1 MWGKRAVDSRHDENE
16 PRQPKGRPGA
26 ALILLRLLGIG
37 VAYGLT
43 FMFVKSLF
51 PEPFVLL
58 IMQGGGSSEGDLT
71 TLALVYMG
79 VGLISGL
86 VAAPIFGGALLL
98 RRGRGEDGGSG
109 SRLILSL
116 ALAILTG
123 TISGVLPLLVY
134 AYGILPPGGVLDP
147 LKLVRNSVHSA
158 PGVGLLIAWS
168 IARDLLPAG
177 LAGLFLSP
185 LIGATLQRLY
195 EAGEPPRQK
204 SYDQYDY

>member
-1 MWGKRAVDSRHDENE
+1 
-16 PRQPKGRPGA
+16 
-26 ALILLRLLGIG
+26 
-37 VAYGLT
+37 
-43 FMFVKSLF
+43 MFVKSLF

-58 IMQGGGSSEGDLT
+58 IMQGGQSSEGDLT

-86 VAAPIFGGALLL
+86 LAAPIFGGLLLL
-98 RRGRGEDGGSG
+98 RRGPGEDGRSS
-109 SRLILSL
+109 SRLVLSL
-116 ALAILTG
+116 ALALLTG
-123 TISGVLPLLVY
+123 TISGILTLLVY

-158 PGVGLLIAWS
+158 PGVGLLIAWT

-185 LIGATLQRLY
+185 LIGSTLQRLY
-195 EAGEPPRQK
+195 EAGRPPRQRT
-204 SYDQYDY
+204 YDQYDY

>member
-1 MWGKRAVDSRHDENE
+1 
-16 PRQPKGRPGA
+16 
-26 ALILLRLLGIG
+26 LILLRLLGIG

-98 RRGRGEDGGSG
+98 RRGHGEDGAG

-123 TISGVLPLLVY
+123 TISGVLTLLVY

>member
-1 MWGKRAVDSRHDENE
+1 M
-16 PRQPKGRPGA
+16 
-26 ALILLRLLGIG
+26 LLRILGVG
-37 VAYGLT
+37 LAYGFG

-79 VGLISGL
+79 VGLLAGL
-86 VAAPIFGGALLL
+86 LAAPIFGGALLL
-98 RRGRGEDGGSG
+98 RRGPVENGRSG
-109 SRLILSL
+109 PRLILSL
-116 ALAILTG
+116 AMALLTG
-123 TISGVLPLLVY
+123 TISGVLTLLVY

-147 LKLVRNSVHSA
+147 LQLVRNSVHSA
-158 PGVGLLIAWS
+158 PGVGLLIAWT

-185 LIGATLQRLY
+185 LLGGTLQRLY
-195 EAGEPPRQK
+195 EAGRPPQQRT
-204 SYDQYDY
+204 YDQYDY

>member
-1 MWGKRAVDSRHDENE
+1 M
-16 PRQPKGRPGA
+16 
-26 ALILLRLLGIG
+26 LLRLLGVG
-37 VAYGLT
+37 FAYGFG

-79 VGLISGL
+79 VGLLAGL
-86 VAAPIFGGALLL
+86 LAAPIFGGALLL
-98 RRGRGEDGGSG
+98 RRGSGEDGRSG

-116 ALAILTG
+116 AMALLTG
-123 TISGVLPLLVY
+123 TISGVLTLLVY

-147 LKLVRNSVHSA
+147 LQLVRNSVHSA
-158 PGVGLLIAWS
+158 PGVGLLIAWT

-185 LIGATLQRLY
+185 LIGGTLQRIY
-195 EAGEPPRQK
+195 EAGRPPQQRT
-204 SYDQYDY
+204 YDQYDY

>member
-1 MWGKRAVDSRHDENE
+1 M
-16 PRQPKGRPGA
+16 
-26 ALILLRLLGIG
+26 ILLRLLGIG
-37 VAYGLT
+37 VAYGAA

-58 IMQGGGSSEGDLT
+58 IMQGGGSSEGNLT

-86 VAAPIFGGALLL
+86 VAGPIFGGALLL
-98 RRGRGEDGGSG
+98 RRGPNEGDRSS
-109 SRLILSL
+109 SRLVLSL
-116 ALAILTG
+116 ALAMLIG
-123 TISGVLPLLVY
+123 TISGVLTLLVY

-147 LKLVRNSVHSA
+147 LKLVRNSIHSA
-158 PGVGLLIAWS
+158 PGVGLLIAWT

-185 LIGATLQRLY
+185 LLGGTLQSLY
-195 EAGEPPRQK
+195 ESGRPPQQRT
-204 SYDQYDY
+204 YDQYEY

>member
-1 MWGKRAVDSRHDENE
+1 M
-16 PRQPKGRPGA
+16 
-26 ALILLRLLGIG
+26 LLRLLGVG
-37 VAYGLT
+37 LAYGFG

-79 VGLISGL
+79 VGLLAGL
-86 VAAPIFGGALLL
+86 LAAPIFGGALLL
-98 RRGRGEDGGSG
+98 RRGSGEDGRSG

-116 ALAILTG
+116 AMALLTG
-123 TISGVLPLLVY
+123 TISGVLTLLVY

-147 LKLVRNSVHSA
+147 LQLVRNSVHSA
-158 PGVGLLIAWS
+158 PGVGLLIAWT

-185 LIGATLQRLY
+185 LIGGTLQRLY
-195 EAGEPPRQK
+195 EAGRPPQQRT
-204 SYDQYDY
+204 YDQYDY